1 MNRRGMLAIAI
12 AALAFPAMVLAATAA
27 PPNGRDRDQ
36 CYGSCYAKCA
46 AQHACQRP
54 DASPN
59 CFTHFNQCKA
69 VCRSN
74 CLR

>member
-1 MNRRGMLAIAI
+1 MNRRGRLAITI
-12 AALAFPAMVLAATAA
+12 AALAFPGMALAATAT
-27 PPNGRDRDQ
+27 PPNGRERDQ
-36 CYGSCYAKCA
+36 CYGSCYARCA
-46 AQHACQRP
+46 TQYACQP
-54 DASPN
+54 DASRN

>member
-1 MNRRGMLAIAI
+1 MNRRGMLAITI
-12 AALAFPAMVLAATAA
+12 AALAFPGMALAATAA
-27 PPNGRDRDQ
+27 PPNGRERDQ
-36 CYGSCYAKCA
+36 CYGSCYARCA
-46 AQHACQRP
+46 AEHACQRP
-54 DASPN
+54 DASRS